1 MDRTVDFIAIGSG
14 AAAMSAA
21 LRAHDLGAEVLLLE
35 ATDRYGG
42 STAMSGGVCWVPNN
56 PHMAAAGVPDR
67 PEDALTYLR
76 NIVGEST
83 PDEILRTYVSE
94 SRRMV
99 EYLEEKSAVRFEAL
113 EKYCDYYPEVEGG
126 RPGGRSM
133 ECTPYDGRELGAEFA
148 RIRPPHP
155 QSQVMGIFGLTAR
168 EAHTLLSNTWRSK
181 VLLIK
186 RLLAAALHLPAR
198 KKWGRDPRLTAGN
211 ALIARLRR
219 SLMDRG
225 VELSLSTVVQ
235 ELIIDDGRVVGV
247 VAERDG
253 TKQRIGARKGV
264 LLSAGGFSR
273 NKAMRQEHQPSPIT
287 DEWSAGN
294 LRSLG
299 DGHRMGVAAGGRLV
313 HMDKAWWTPTIRI
326 PRQELAWVIVVEKNL
341 PHSIMVSDAGQRFTN
356 EAAPYLDVV
365 QGMYAAEAA
374 PAWMLFDASFRRN
387 YPVGPL
393 APGYAVPDKRVSKKF
408 LHGFLKKADTLT
420 DLAAAMEVPAQ
431 ALLGT
436 VERFNGMVDAGVD
449 TDFGRGESLSDRY
462 YGDPRVQPNPCLGR
476 IQTGPFYALRVY
488 PGDLGTKGGLVV
500 DTHGRVLAGDG
511 APIPGLYAAGNC
523 AAPVMGRTYP
533 GAGGTIGPAM
543 VGGFLAAEAAAENES
558 GRGDA

>member
-1 MDRTVDFIAIGSG
+1 MDRTVDLIAIGSG
-14 AAAMSAA
+14 AAAMTAA
-21 LRAHDLGAEVLLLE
+21 LRGADLGLEVLLLE

-42 STAMSGGVCWVPNN
+42 STAMSGGVCWVPDN
-56 PHMAAAGVPDR
+56 PHMPGRGVSDT

-76 NIVGEST
+76 SIVGDST
-83 PDEILRTYVSE
+83 PDVLLQTYVTE

-99 EYLEEKSAVRFEAL
+99 EYLEERSAVRFESL
-113 EKYCDYYPEVEGG
+113 EKYCDYYPEAPGG
-126 RPGGRSM
+126 RAGGRSM
-133 ECTPYDGRELGAEFA
+133 ECTPFDGRLLGEEFR

-168 EAHTLLSNTWRSK
+168 EAHTLLANTWQSK
-181 VLLIK
+181 MLLVR
-186 RLLAAALHLPAR
+186 RLLAAGLNLLAR
-198 KKWGRDPRLTAGN
+198 RKWGRDPRLTAGN

-219 SLMDRG
+219 SLLDRE
-225 VELSLSTVVQ
+225 VEISLSTTVT
-235 ELIIDDGRVVGV
+235 ELIIEDGRVVGV
-247 VAERDG
+247 VAEQDG
-253 TKQRIGARKGV
+253 RIMRIGARRGV

-273 NKAMRQEHQPSPIT
+273 NLAMRTEHQRAPIT

-294 LRSLG
+294 LRDLG

-341 PHSIMVSDAGQRFTN
+341 PHSMMISDDGQRFTN

-365 QGMYAAEAA
+365 EGMYQAGAA
-374 PAWMLFDASFRRN
+374 PAWLVFDATFRRR

-393 APGYAVPDKRVSKKF
+393 APGYAVPDSRVSRKF
-408 LHGFLKKADTLT
+408 LSGFLKKSDTLAG
-420 DLAAAMEVPAQ
+420 LAEACAVPAQ
-431 ALLGT
+431 ALLST
-436 VERFNGMVDAGVD
+436 VARYNGMADAGVD
-449 TDFGRGESLSDRY
+449 ADFGRGESLSDRY
-462 YGDPRVQPNPCLGR
+462 YGDPRATPNPCMGR
-476 IQTGPFYALRVY
+476 LETPPFYAVRVY
-488 PGDLGTKGGLVV
+488 PGDLGTKGGLVI
-500 DTHGRVLAGDG
+500 DTRGRVLGADD

-543 VGGFLAAEAAAENES
+543 VVGFLVAEAAAENP
-558 GRGDA
+558 

>member
-14 AAAMSAA
+14 AAAMAA
-21 LRAHDLGAEVLLLE
+21 GLRAADLGLEALLLE
-35 ATDRYGG
+35 ATDCYGG

-56 PHMAAAGVPDR
+56 PHMAGRGVTDS

-76 NIVGEST
+76 NIVGDST
-83 PDEILRTYVSE
+83 PDEILRGYVTE

-99 EYLEEKSAVRFEAL
+99 EYLEEKTAVRFEAL
-113 EKYCDYYPEVEGG
+113 EKYCDYYPEVAGG
-126 RPGGRSM
+126 KPGGRSM
-133 ECTPYDGRELGAEFA
+133 ECTPFDGRELGEEFR

-168 EAHTLLSNTWRSK
+168 EAHTLLANTWQSK
-181 VLLIK
+181 LLLVK
-186 RLLAAALHLPAR
+186 RLLSAGLSLLAR
-198 KKWGRDPRLTAGN
+198 RKWGRDPRLTAGN

-219 SLMDRG
+219 SLQDRN
-225 VELSLSTVVQ
+225 VELSLSTTVTD
-235 ELIIDDGRVVGV
+235 LIVEDGRVVGV
-247 VAERDG
+247 VAEKDG
-253 TKQRIGARKGV
+253 ETLRIGARKGV

-273 NKAMRQEHQPSPIT
+273 NKAMREAHQPAPIT

-299 DGHRMGVAAGGRLV
+299 DGHRMGVSAGGRLV

-341 PHSIMVSDAGQRFTN
+341 PHSMMVNDSGQRFTN

-365 QGMYAAEAA
+365 EGMYAADSA
-374 PAWMLFDASFRRN
+374 PAWLVFDATFRRN

-408 LHGFLKKADTLT
+408 IRGFLKKSDTLAG
-420 DLAAAMEVPAQ
+420 LAEACEVPAQ

-436 VERFNGMVDAGVD
+436 VERFNGMADTGID
-449 TDFGRGESLSDRY
+449 TDFSRGVSLSDRY
-462 YGDPRVQPNPCLGR
+462 YGDPRVTPNPCLGR
-476 IQTGPFYALRVY
+476 LETPPFYAVRVY

-500 DTHGRVLAGDG
+500 DTRGRVLDAAD

-523 AAPVMGRTYP
+523 AAPVMGKTYP
-533 GAGGTIGPAM
+533 GAGGTIGPAL
-543 VGGFLAAEAAAENES
+543 VVGFLAAEAAADNS
-558 GRGDA
+558 

>member
-1 MDRTVDFIAIGSG
+1 MMDRTVDFIAIGSG
-14 AAAMSAA
+14 AAAMAA
-21 LRAHDLGAEVLLLE
+21 GLRAADLGMEALLLE
-35 ATDRYGG
+35 ATDSYGG

-56 PHMAAAGVPDR
+56 PHMAARGVSDTA
-67 PEDALTYLR
+67 EDGLTYLR
-76 NIVGEST
+76 NIIGDST
-83 PDEILRTYVSE
+83 PDEVLQTYVTE

-133 ECTPYDGRELGAEFA
+133 ECTPFDGRELGEEFR

-155 QSQVMGIFGLTAR
+155 QSQVLGIFGLTAR
-168 EAHTLLSNTWRSK
+168 EAHTLLANTWHSK
-181 VLLIK
+181 VLLVK
-186 RLLAAALHLPAR
+186 RLLAAGLNLLAR
-198 KKWGRDPRLTAGN
+198 RKWGRDPRLTAGN

-219 SLMDRG
+219 SLLDRN
-225 VELSLSTVVQ
+225 VELSLSTTVTD
-235 ELIIDDGRVVGV
+235 LIIEEGRVVGV
-247 VAERDG
+247 IAEKDG
-253 TKQRIGARKGV
+253 KTLRIGARKGV

-273 NKAMRQEHQPSPIT
+273 NKAMRQEHQPAPIT

-299 DGHRMGVAAGGRLV
+299 DGHRMGVEAGGRLV

-341 PHSIMVSDAGQRFTN
+341 PHSMMVNDRGQRFTN

-365 QGMYAAEAA
+365 EGMYAADSA
-374 PAWMLFDASFRRN
+374 PAWLLFDATFRRS

-393 APGYAVPDKRVSKKF
+393 APGYAVPDKRVSQKF
-408 LHGFLKKADTLT
+408 LHGFLKKSDTLAG
-420 DLAAAMEVPAQ
+420 LAEACEVPAQ
-431 ALLGT
+431 ALLGA
-436 VERFNGMVDAGVD
+436 VERFNTMADTGKD

-462 YGDPRVQPNPCLGR
+462 YGDTRATPNPCLGR
-476 IQTGPFYALRVY
+476 LETAPFYAVRVY

-500 DTHGRVLAGDG
+500 DPQGRVLDSTD

-523 AAPVMGRTYP
+523 AAPVMGKTYP

-543 VGGFLAAEAAAENES
+543 VIGFLAAEAAAAVDNS
-558 GRGDA
+558 